1 MIDYLTFIEE
11 LTVVENLLK
20 EGKDPEF
27 NIIITSG
34 KIRDLK
40 RKYEKRV
47 SDFESVMAPK
57 RTSSFMENYQEGGAG
72 YDDTK
77 KEGRKE
83 IVKDKKFEKITKLAE
98 KRKTDNKPLPT
109 DIIVRDSDRV
119 GYPVAIGQMLPRI
132 LGRIG
137 GKS

>member
-47 SDFESVMAPK
+47 SDSESETAPK

-72 YDDTK
+72 YDDTQEYEENS
-77 KEGRKE
+77 EG
-83 IVKDKKFEKITKLAE
+83 D
-98 KRKTDNKPLPT
+98 
-109 DIIVRDSDRV
+109 IVRV
-119 GYPVAIGQMLPRI
+119 
-132 LGRIG
+132 
-137 GKS
+137 

>member
-47 SDFESVMAPK
+47 SAFESDMAPK
-57 RTSSFMENYQEGGAG
+57 V
-72 YDDTK
+72 
-77 KEGRKE
+77 E
-83 IVKDKKFEKITKLAE
+83 ISTVSNQNA
-98 KRKTDNKPLPT
+98 
-109 DIIVRDSDRV
+109 
-119 GYPVAIGQMLPRI
+119 
-132 LGRIG
+132 
-137 GKS
+137 

>member
-27 NIIITSG
+27 NIIMTSG

-47 SDFESVMAPK
+47 SDFESDMAPK
-57 RTSSFMENYQEGGAG
+57 EEVYVLKMSSGSSFMQNYQNANMRD

-77 KEGRKE
+77 EYTE
-83 IVKDKKFEKITKLAE
+83 KDL
-98 KRKTDNKPLPT
+98 
-109 DIIVRDSDRV
+109 
-119 GYPVAIGQMLPRI
+119 
-132 LGRIG
+132 
-137 GKS
+137 